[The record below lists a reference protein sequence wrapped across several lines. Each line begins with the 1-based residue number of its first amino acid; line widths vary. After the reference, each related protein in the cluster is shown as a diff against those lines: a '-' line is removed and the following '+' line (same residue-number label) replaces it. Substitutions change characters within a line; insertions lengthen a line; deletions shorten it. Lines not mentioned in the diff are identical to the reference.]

1 MAFVKVGDAGTLA
14 PGTSRKYEYNGTAML
29 VANVDGTLCA
39 IASDCPHAKGDLSA
53 GKIAD
58 GIVTCPQH
66 GSQFDLRTGRNVR
79 GAKILFLKI
88 PVRDARAFAV
98 KVEGADL
105 LVEI

>member
-14 PGTSRKYEYNGTAML
+14 PGTSRRYEFDGTAIL
-29 VANVDGTLCA
+29 VANVDGTLHA
-39 IASDCPHAKGDLSA
+39 IANPCPHSKGDLSR
-53 GKIAD
+53 GKIQD
-58 GIVTCPQH
+58 GIVTCPEH
-66 GSQFDLRTGRNVR
+66 GSRFDLRTGRNVR